1 MASAPTSAMKSGYS
15 CFDASVWRSVNS
27 QPRELSAS
35 AMNPSMLVAV

>member
-15 CFDASVWRSVNS
+15 CFDSAVWRRVNN
-27 QPRELSAS
+27 QPSELSAS